1 MKKISK
7 TKLKNVTKYFSK
19 NKYWITISLFLL
31 WIIFFDQNNV
41 FKLFEY
47 KKDIVDLKSQ
57 KEFLKTKIHQDS
69 IRIKELNTDDKSL
82 EKFAREQYFFHKPNE
97 DVFIIKKEK

>member
-7 TKLKNVTKYFSK
+7 TKLKRITKYVSK

-31 WIIFFDQNNV
+31 WIIFFDENN
-41 FKLFEY
+41 FFRLSEY
-47 KKDIVDLKSQ
+47 NNDIVDLKAQ
-57 KEFLKTKIHQDS
+57 KEFLETKIHQDS